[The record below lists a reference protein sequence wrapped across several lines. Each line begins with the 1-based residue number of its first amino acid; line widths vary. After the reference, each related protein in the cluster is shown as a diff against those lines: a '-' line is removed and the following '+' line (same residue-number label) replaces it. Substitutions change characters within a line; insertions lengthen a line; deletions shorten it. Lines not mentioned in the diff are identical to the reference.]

1 MLLVSVQMEYG
12 TATAAFAP
20 TVTFGGQ
27 TVTEWV
33 STNTTASRQKVWFG
47 FLNEAGLDAAAAVPS
62 TTLNVTLPA
71 TPSASVVFAAV
82 YDGVLQTT
90 PDLVGYSAFVSSDT
104 VATSTTFGGAVT
116 YDAGSIVIFGAGQ
129 RSGTGISST
138 GYTMS
143 INGPMESAR
152 FWPGMGYIV
161 RATAGSSND
170 TVSFGATSN
179 RYAVAAVSLRPAPT
193 GTPPGAP
200 GNPTYTGVSATGL
213 TANWT
218 APATGTTPFT
228 YTVDQGS
235 SSTGPWT
242 NVTGCVGISTLTC
255 AVSGL
260 TQNTT
265 YWYRV
270 TATNVAGSTA
280 SGSTSQ
286 LTSPAVPAMA
296 AYTNVAGTS
305 VTVNWTASAPTT
317 GLTYTLQRGSSSTG
331 PWTTVTGC
339 TAGAVTCN
347 VTGLTAG
354 TTYWFHTL
362 ATNATASS
370 AYSTATSVTMSTVP
384 GAPGN
389 PTYTGVSATG
399 LTANW
404 TAPATGTTPFTYTVD
419 QGSSSTGPWTNVTG
433 CVGISTLTCA
443 VSGLTQNTTYWY
455 RVTATNVAGSTAS
468 GSTSQLTSPAVPAMA
483 AYTNVAGTSVTVN
496 WTASAPTTGL
506 TYTLQ
511 RGSSSTG
518 PWTTVTGCTAGA
530 VTCNV
535 TGLTAGTTYWFHT
548 LATNATASSAYS
560 TATSVT
566 TSAGPT
572 APSAPGNPT
581 YASVTT
587 ASMTVNWTAS
597 ASGTAPISYTLARGP
612 SGTGPWTNVT
622 GCVGIS
628 TLTCAVSGLTQNTAY
643 FYQVTA
649 TNSVGSTPSA
659 AATSQLTLP
668 GQPALGAYTSVSQT
682 SLSVNW
688 TMALPT
694 SGLAYRVQMGS
705 SGTGPWSDVSG
716 CTALA
721 APPCNVTLLTAGT
734 TYWFQVSAANGTGSG
749 AYSTSTSVAT
759 LLPFVAEGSPTPGAP
774 MVSIINPRTNNVVR
788 GPFRVQI
795 RVFNPDTQGGI
806 AGVTAGSLAYSI
818 DDGATWSSAGLT
830 ALAGYDKLTGVVLT
844 GRTYE
849 VQLSPSVGAHALR
862 ARVSNAL
869 ASNVLSNTVEVT
881 VSAAFGDGNLLV
893 RDNSSQLCGD
903 CHGGLMTHSTE
914 ATGTKYG
921 AWSTNCRDCHT
932 AHSTTNLSLINQ
944 QIKPPERT
952 GPTTAQPVTFLNTTG
967 FAANSYAQPGTGAGN
982 TGVCEVCHTKT
993 AFYQADGLQDDG
1005 TTPATNTNG
1014 TVTHS
1019 SGPCGSCH
1027 KHNKG
1032 LGASCTAC
1040 HGDATET
1047 RTAAPGADS
1056 KFQAAPPIVSTSPN
1070 PVPNVFVANGGEHL
1084 KHVTV
1089 ATYRAAPVLCNDCHT
1104 GASHQATPTVEI
1116 GYSVLAT
1123 GNGVLTNVSTP
1134 ALSPPS
1140 GNLASTWTTPAA
1152 NANCTNWCHG
1162 DGLAGGG
1169 RGLTWNWATAQTTTC
1184 SSCHGQATVPMPN
1197 LANAHHPQNS
1207 ACGNCHGAG
1216 YATTGIT
1223 LTALNTHIDGTV
1235 QHGTGCRA
1243 CHGAI
1248 QPAGAT
1254 PVALNTDFSAAP
1266 GFDASAVDSKGNT
1279 ARTFVGVGAHIKHV
1293 NTGTFM
1299 SAKCG
1304 QCHVLPADGTITHAD
1319 GALAWSWTAI
1329 AGIAPSYTSP
1339 NCTNY
1344 CHSNAAPLGGTV
1356 QTQSTIS
1363 WTSTTTPMGCTTCH
1377 QTATFGGSGLS
1388 TRHSKHLATYSYTCD
1403 ECHTATMA
1411 DNSSATIGTVANH
1424 VNGAKDVTFSTTAL
1438 VASIN
1443 QAAGSYTSNV
1453 TAPNYTCASTYCH
1466 SGGVSTTPGSFS
1478 ATASAAI
1485 PWNSLTTT
1493 TCQTCHGFT
1502 AAAAPTMGVATGSL
1516 FAGSATHMN
1525 HVANTAVIGT
1535 NYVCGACH
1543 QATVAATT
1551 DSPITNAA
1559 NHVNGNKDVSIA
1571 TRGGFIWTG
1580 LYTTAGGCT
1589 TVYCHSSGQASPAY
1603 QSVNWTD
1610 TWTSVCNRC
1619 HGTGNNYGSPDYT
1632 SGAAGSATANS
1643 HSAHTQV
1650 GATSC
1655 VTCHSGVAT
1664 AAGGV
1669 IAAGGLHTN
1678 GTPNVAFSGL
1688 TGTPGYSGAAGTP
1701 AKQCSNV
1708 ACHGNNPV
1716 QWGAKLGCR
1725 GCHGASTGATVDDDV
1740 DDYTFTSITAPGTL
1754 SKIDL
1759 DDWTANGHGAT
1770 SLSTE
1775 SGNTAPDFDAGATA
1789 DGCVYCHDVGVT
1801 HGNANNFFRLA
1812 NVGTGTTIAE
1822 KNGVCTVCHD
1832 GAGYLGKSASAA
1844 TQVGAYHYGAD
1855 HGTAPATYGGQL
1867 CWDCHDPHGD
1877 RSGSNRL
1884 AYMIQK
1890 QPVRTHANA
1899 AGVVTEWGV
1908 GSPTY
1913 AATPDF
1919 RKAAGTSATAWDW
1932 GDYARNNGTPTAL
1945 NGVCQVCHTKTLHF
1959 TNGTWSTTI
1968 PSHSD
1973 ADSTHNVGKVCT
1985 TCHAHN
1991 QKPSDAFRAS
2001 CSGCHGNKSTPR
2013 TPVTANADAMLDYA
2027 PPTAADGTSSAT
2039 TVNGVGAHQSHVN
2052 QITLRT
2058 DPLLCSQCHGTNLPV
2073 HPGTGLA
2080 NISWGALATT
2090 GTVSPTY
2097 TRGTGCAATYCHGNF
2112 KNGNYPL
2119 GSLPAPTVAP
2129 TGLATS
2135 NVAAKSLTLSWTKVS
2150 GASLYM
2156 IERGTT
2162 ATPTNWAQIGTT
2174 AATSYADAGLAG
2186 ATVYTYRVKAW
2197 TVGGAGPVSATTSAT
2212 TLTAGAVSTVRY
2224 DLYGT
2229 TAENVGTETTT
2240 IIAQTS
2246 YTYNATTTRIGRFMP
2261 AQTLSATQGR
2271 LYRNATNT
2279 ANTTFTPARI
2289 YTPALTAAQNP
2300 VNASVPISID
2310 YVNRTV
2316 VTNGIGRYE
2325 ADLIEYNGT
2334 TGDVAVRGTWTSP
2347 NILQTTASTTTWT
2360 TISGNFNNPEFG
2372 VQTGNRLK
2380 VVVRFVTGATAP
2392 GDSCFLFGATQAASA
2407 TAGLSRGS
2415 SYINPTYGSPAET
2428 VPTAAPTGL
2437 VVSSVEANAMGLTWN
2452 AVAGATSY
2460 LVERSPNG
2468 STLWTQVGKPATT
2481 AITDGALTA
2490 NTPYWYRVTASST
2503 AGNGPVSAVVTQ
2515 TTLSPA
2521 NGIPSWTG
2529 TFTAGSTTLACS
2541 SCHGNPPGGTHP
2553 SATNCSLCHPTYG
2566 DWAASGQVI
2575 NKTQHINGVVDMT
2588 TDCAVCHAV
2597 QVGNR
2602 RPVAAEFGMKWSH
2615 KRSAGGVVNKWDCIV
2630 CHMEGDPATGALSS
2644 VHMDGLVNLR
2654 DPDTGLNIQ
2663 NVTFTATLGG
2673 AVAGN
2678 FGAGTGN
2685 ATFTAF
2691 SRNLGVAF
2699 ENDPNFLKMAA
2710 IEINQCMKCH
2720 DTNGALA
2727 FNAGNPLNP
2736 MINQGGT
2743 RSAAI
2748 PFGTAITY
2756 AAVPANEGGTTTV
2769 PSGTQ
2774 TAGGVAGGVIR
2785 LDSSFLT
2792 SNSSYHPVLGRGNNT
2807 FVYGNRAATP
2817 FGTGIPGRTAAS
2829 SSVTNFGYL
2838 LSCWD
2843 CHALPADTN
2852 LTQSVTAHGGPATI
2866 RGTATVAG
2874 TPSASN
2880 AVTLCVKCHAG
2891 YNTTAST
2898 DDGHAAGSA
2907 FSSNPNQGFGAYT
2920 KYGCNI
2926 CHSSTYKLAAVRP
2939 IRAEDTHGTNVLPTP
2954 PATPTPPALSGRWAT
2969 DPRPYAFI
2977 RNREM
2982 LPDHSPA
2989 KIGTTTYTPT
2999 CNPTSGSA
3007 NCQGGNYT
3015 VGGTY

>member
-1 MLLVSVQMEYG
+1 M
-12 TATAAFAP
+12 
-20 TVTFGGQ
+20 
-27 TVTEWV
+27 
-33 STNTTASRQKVWFG
+33 
-47 FLNEAGLDAAAAVPS
+47 
-62 TTLNVTLPA
+62 
-71 TPSASVVFAAV
+71 
-82 YDGVLQTT
+82 
-90 PDLVGYSAFVSSDT
+90 
-104 VATSTTFGGAVT
+104 
-116 YDAGSIVIFGAGQ
+116 
-129 RSGTGISST
+129 
-138 GYTMS
+138 
-143 INGPMESAR
+143 
-152 FWPGMGYIV
+152 
-161 RATAGSSND
+161 
-170 TVSFGATSN
+170 
-179 RYAVAAVSLRPAPT
+179 
-193 GTPPGAP
+193 
-200 GNPTYTGVSATGL
+200 
-213 TANWT
+213 
-218 APATGTTPFT
+218 
-228 YTVDQGS
+228 
-235 SSTGPWT
+235 
-242 NVTGCVGISTLTC
+242 
-255 AVSGL
+255 
-260 TQNTT
+260 
-265 YWYRV
+265 
-270 TATNVAGSTA
+270 
-280 SGSTSQ
+280 
-286 LTSPAVPAMA
+286 
-296 AYTNVAGTS
+296 
-305 VTVNWTASAPTT
+305 
-317 GLTYTLQRGSSSTG
+317 
-331 PWTTVTGC
+331 
-339 TAGAVTCN
+339 
-347 VTGLTAG
+347 
-354 TTYWFHTL
+354 
-362 ATNATASS
+362 
-370 AYSTATSVTMSTVP
+370 
-384 GAPGN
+384 
-389 PTYTGVSATG
+389 
-399 LTANW
+399 
-404 TAPATGTTPFTYTVD
+404 
-419 QGSSSTGPWTNVTG
+419 
-433 CVGISTLTCA
+433 
-443 VSGLTQNTTYWY
+443 
-455 RVTATNVAGSTAS
+455 
-468 GSTSQLTSPAVPAMA
+468 
-483 AYTNVAGTSVTVN
+483 
-496 WTASAPTTGL
+496 
-506 TYTLQ
+506 
-511 RGSSSTG
+511 
-518 PWTTVTGCTAGA
+518 
-530 VTCNV
+530 
-535 TGLTAGTTYWFHT
+535 
-548 LATNATASSAYS
+548 
-560 TATSVT
+560 
-566 TSAGPT
+566 
-572 APSAPGNPT
+572 
-581 YASVTT
+581 
-587 ASMTVNWTAS
+587 
-597 ASGTAPISYTLARGP
+597 
-612 SGTGPWTNVT
+612 
-622 GCVGIS
+622 
-628 TLTCAVSGLTQNTAY
+628 
-643 FYQVTA
+643 
-649 TNSVGSTPSA
+649 
-659 AATSQLTLP
+659 
-668 GQPALGAYTSVSQT
+668 
-682 SLSVNW
+682 
-688 TMALPT
+688 
-694 SGLAYRVQMGS
+694 
-705 SGTGPWSDVSG
+705 
-716 CTALA
+716 
-721 APPCNVTLLTAGT
+721 
-734 TYWFQVSAANGTGSG
+734 
-749 AYSTSTSVAT
+749 
-759 LLPFVAEGSPTPGAP
+759 
-774 MVSIINPRTNNVVR
+774 
-788 GPFRVQI
+788 
-795 RVFNPDTQGGI
+795 
-806 AGVTAGSLAYSI
+806 
-818 DDGATWSSAGLT
+818 
-830 ALAGYDKLTGVVLT
+830 
-844 GRTYE
+844 
-849 VQLSPSVGAHALR
+849 
-862 ARVSNAL
+862 
-869 ASNVLSNTVEVT
+869 
-881 VSAAFGDGNLLV
+881 
-893 RDNSSQLCGD
+893 
-903 CHGGLMTHSTE
+903 
-914 ATGTKYG
+914 
-921 AWSTNCRDCHT
+921 
-932 AHSTTNLSLINQ
+932 
-944 QIKPPERT
+944 
-952 GPTTAQPVTFLNTTG
+952 
-967 FAANSYAQPGTGAGN
+967 
-982 TGVCEVCHTKT
+982 
-993 AFYQADGLQDDG
+993 
-1005 TTPATNTNG
+1005 
-1014 TVTHS
+1014 
-1019 SGPCGSCH
+1019 
-1027 KHNKG
+1027 
-1032 LGASCTAC
+1032 
-1040 HGDATET
+1040 
-1047 RTAAPGADS
+1047 
-1056 KFQAAPPIVSTSPN
+1056 
-1070 PVPNVFVANGGEHL
+1070 
-1084 KHVTV
+1084 
-1089 ATYRAAPVLCNDCHT
+1089 
-1104 GASHQATPTVEI
+1104 
-1116 GYSVLAT
+1116 
-1123 GNGVLTNVSTP
+1123 
-1134 ALSPPS
+1134 
-1140 GNLASTWTTPAA
+1140 
-1152 NANCTNWCHG
+1152 
-1162 DGLAGGG
+1162 
-1169 RGLTWNWATAQTTTC
+1169 
-1184 SSCHGQATVPMPN
+1184 
-1197 LANAHHPQNS
+1197 
-1207 ACGNCHGAG
+1207 
-1216 YATTGIT
+1216 
-1223 LTALNTHIDGTV
+1223 
-1235 QHGTGCRA
+1235 
-1243 CHGAI
+1243 
-1248 QPAGAT
+1248 
-1254 PVALNTDFSAAP
+1254 
-1266 GFDASAVDSKGNT
+1266 
-1279 ARTFVGVGAHIKHV
+1279 
-1293 NTGTFM
+1293 
-1299 SAKCG
+1299 
-1304 QCHVLPADGTITHAD
+1304 
-1319 GALAWSWTAI
+1319 
-1329 AGIAPSYTSP
+1329 
-1339 NCTNY
+1339 
-1344 CHSNAAPLGGTV
+1344 
-1356 QTQSTIS
+1356 
-1363 WTSTTTPMGCTTCH
+1363 
-1377 QTATFGGSGLS
+1377 
-1388 TRHSKHLATYSYTCD
+1388 
-1403 ECHTATMA
+1403 
-1411 DNSSATIGTVANH
+1411 
-1424 VNGAKDVTFSTTAL
+1424 
-1438 VASIN
+1438 
-1443 QAAGSYTSNV
+1443 
-1453 TAPNYTCASTYCH
+1453 
-1466 SGGVSTTPGSFS
+1466 
-1478 ATASAAI
+1478 
-1485 PWNSLTTT
+1485 
-1493 TCQTCHGFT
+1493 
-1502 AAAAPTMGVATGSL
+1502 
-1516 FAGSATHMN
+1516 
-1525 HVANTAVIGT
+1525 
-1535 NYVCGACH
+1535 
-1543 QATVAATT
+1543 
-1551 DSPITNAA
+1551 
-1559 NHVNGNKDVSIA
+1559 
-1571 TRGGFIWTG
+1571 
-1580 LYTTAGGCT
+1580 
-1589 TVYCHSSGQASPAY
+1589 
-1603 QSVNWTD
+1603 
-1610 TWTSVCNRC
+1610 
-1619 HGTGNNYGSPDYT
+1619 
-1632 SGAAGSATANS
+1632 
-1643 HSAHTQV
+1643 
-1650 GATSC
+1650 
-1655 VTCHSGVAT
+1655 
-1664 AAGGV
+1664 
-1669 IAAGGLHTN
+1669 
-1678 GTPNVAFSGL
+1678 
-1688 TGTPGYSGAAGTP
+1688 
-1701 AKQCSNV
+1701 
-1708 ACHGNNPV
+1708 
-1716 QWGAKLGCR
+1716 
-1725 GCHGASTGATVDDDV
+1725 
-1740 DDYTFTSITAPGTL
+1740 TAPGTL

-1759 DDWTANGHGAT
+1759 DEWTANGHGAT

-1775 SGNTAPDFDAGATA
+1775 SNNTAPDFDAGATA

-2240 IIAQTS
+2240 ITAQTS